1 MTLKHY
7 PVVIVGAGPSGMT
20 AASLLGRYS
29 TNCLVLDRWAS
40 VFAQPRAVHLDDE
53 IYRILGDLGIAEE
66 FGSISRAGQG
76 LRLIDSDMS
85 TIAEFTRNPTEQPH
99 GFPAANMFD
108 QPALEAVLRARM
120 DQGGNV
126 TFRGHCEVSDVINE
140 RD

>member
-66 FGSISRAGQG
+66 FGSISRAG
-76 LRLIDSDMS
+76 
-85 TIAEFTRNPTEQPH
+85 
-99 GFPAANMFD
+99 
-108 QPALEAVLRARM
+108 
-120 DQGGNV
+120 
-126 TFRGHCEVSDVINE
+126 
-140 RD
+140 